1 MDKFIARRSLEEE
14 ALTQYVEK
22 AGMVD
27 HLYLRL
33 GELEDTIEAFDKNI
47 DEALSIGLD
56 DIANSLCEMRNQLNL
71 SRLDLEEQIHKLELD
86 LVEFEKVRMHTK

>member
-1 MDKFIARRSLEEE
+1 MNEFITRRSLEED

-22 AGMVD
+22 AGIVD
-27 HLYLRL
+27 HLYHRL

-71 SRLDLEEQIHKLELD
+71 SRLEIEEQVHKLELD